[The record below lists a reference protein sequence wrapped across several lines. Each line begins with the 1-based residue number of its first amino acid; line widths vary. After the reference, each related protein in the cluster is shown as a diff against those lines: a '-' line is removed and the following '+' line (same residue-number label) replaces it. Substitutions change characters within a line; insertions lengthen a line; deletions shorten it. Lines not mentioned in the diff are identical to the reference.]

1 MAWKSWISQK
11 YEGAEDLK
19 SFVEIS
25 HFGHFRREK
34 IIDSKNSC
42 LFETPLAMVILD
54 QKREKKYPSNLV
66 YNMQY
71 CQLGQNPWNRA

>member
-1 MAWKSWISQK
+1 MAWESWISQK
-11 YEGAEDLK
+11 YEGAEDLE
-19 SFVEIS
+19 SFQEIS

-54 QKREKKYPSNLV
+54 QNRKKFIPQTWCVTCSFVNYV
-66 YNMQY
+66 K
-71 CQLGQNPWNRA
+71 NP